1 VQLRQFPRITWLL
14 VVVIAVISAT
24 AAESAKSLYKK
35 GQDAEA
41 RQDYI
46 TAFEAF
52 RQAYNQKP
60 TELKYRIAFQRTRFL
75 ASAAHVNKGQELREA
90 GKLDESLAEFEY
102 GANVD
107 PSNFVAIQEAR
118 RTKALIDTKTGAQP
132 PPPPAASPKTKML
145 EQAGGPVELG
155 AVSNQPITLEIS
167 NDSKLVYETIGK
179 LAGINVLFDPDY
191 TSRRI
196 TLKLNGVSLQEA
208 LDIVAFNSNTFWRP
222 VTPNTIYVAA
232 NTPAKRKDI
241 EQNVLKTFYLTN
253 ISAPSDL
260 QDITN
265 AMRSLLD
272 FQKVQQVTSQ
282 NAIIVRGTPD
292 QVALAEKV
300 IGDMDKGK
308 PEVIVEVAIMQVRR
322 DKMRNLG
329 IQPPASLSVA
339 LTGPTSGTVT
349 TTPSTTPGTTTPAT
363 TTNNVTL
370 NTFNNLKATDF
381 AVSIPSATANFLF
394 NDSDSKLIQNP
405 QIRASDGQKAS
416 LKIGDRVPIATGS
429 IGNPIGGG
437 FNASAGLVNTQF
449 QYIDVGVNIDITP
462 RVFQGREVGM
472 KLMLDVSNVTSF
484 SNIGGIQQ
492 PVISQRKIEHD
503 IRLKEGEVNLLGGIF
518 EQTDT
523 KTLSGIP
530 GIGQLPF
537 LKYLF
542 ANENKE
548 RIDNEIV
555 FILIPHIVRSQ
566 ELTDLNQR
574 AIDVGTGNSLE
585 LRRVARPASAT
596 PANSAPQSP
605 VPPKPQAPAPQ
616 PANQPPSQPPSA
628 AATQAPANG
637 QQQQGAPVQTASAAT
652 SSSAANPAAAAAAPT
667 ANNPP
672 PGATTSLRVDPP
684 SLSPTAGSTFTV
696 NVVVAGAKD
705 MYSAPVQISYDPSL
719 LQLVNVSNGEMLSR
733 DGQAVALVHRDDAG
747 SIQANATRPPGS
759 GGVSG
764 DGILYAITFQA
775 KAKGATSVNIRP
787 NVRNSAMQVIP
798 VSVTPGVVTIK

>member
-1 VQLRQFPRITWLL
+1 VQLRTFPRITWLL
-14 VVVIAVISAT
+14 LVVIAVISAT

-46 TAFEAF
+46 TAFEAY
-52 RQAYNQKP
+52 RGAYNQKP

-90 GKLDESLAEFEY
+90 GKLDDALAEFEY
-102 GANVD
+102 ATKVD
-107 PSNFVAIQEAR
+107 PSSFIAIQEAR
-118 RTKALIDTKTGAQP
+118 RTKALIDSKTGAQP
-132 PPPPAASPKTKML
+132 PTPPAPASPITKML

-179 LAGINVLFDPDY
+179 LAGVNVLFDPDY

-322 DKMRNLG
+322 DKLRNLG
-329 IQPPASLSVA
+329 IQPPASATVT
-339 LTGPTSGTVT
+339 LTGPNSTTTTPTTTTTGT
-349 TTPSTTPGTTTPAT
+349 TTPST

-381 AVSIPSATANFLF
+381 AVAIPGATANFLYT
-394 NDSDSKLIQNP
+394 DSDSKLIQNP

-472 KLMLDVSNVTSF
+472 KLVLDVSSVTSF
-484 SNIGGIQQ
+484 QNIGGIQQ

-523 KTLSGIP
+523 KTLSGLP
-530 GIGQLPF
+530 GLAQLPF
-537 LKYLF
+537 FKYF
-542 ANENKE
+542 FSSENKE
-548 RIDNEIV
+548 RVDNEIV

-574 AIDVGTGNSLE
+574 AIDVGTGTTLE
-585 LRRVARPASAT
+585 LRRVARPASNT

-605 VPPKPQAPAPQ
+605 VAPKPQAPAQQPPPQQQ
-616 PANQPPSQPPSA
+616 PASQPPGA

-637 QQQQGAPVQTASAAT
+637 QPQGTPVQTASAAT
-652 SSSAANPAAAAAAPT
+652 PNVPVNPAAATP

-672 PGATTSLRVDPP
+672 PGATSLRVDPP
-684 SLSPTAGSTFTV
+684 TLSPTAGSTFTV
-696 NVVVAGAKD
+696 NVVASGAKD
-705 MYSAPVQISYDPSL
+705 MYSAPVQISYDPNL
-719 LQLVNVSNGEMLSR
+719 LQLVNVSNGDLLSR
-733 DGQAVALVHRDDAG
+733 DGQAVALVHREDAG
-747 SIQANATRPPGS
+747 NIQANATRPPGS
-759 GGVSG
+759 GGISG
-764 DGILYAITFQA
+764 DGILYSITFQA

-787 NVRNSAMQVIP
+787 SVRNSAMQVIP
-798 VSVTPGVVTIK
+798 VSASPGVVTIK

>member
-1 VQLRQFPRITWLL
+1 
-14 VVVIAVISAT
+14 
-24 AAESAKSLYKK
+24 
-35 GQDAEA
+35 
-41 RQDYI
+41 
-46 TAFEAF
+46 
-52 RQAYNQKP
+52 
-60 TELKYRIAFQRTRFL
+60 
-75 ASAAHVNKGQELREA
+75 
-90 GKLDESLAEFEY
+90 
-102 GANVD
+102 
-107 PSNFVAIQEAR
+107 
-118 RTKALIDTKTGAQP
+118 
-132 PPPPAASPKTKML
+132 
-145 EQAGGPVELG
+145 
-155 AVSNQPITLEIS
+155 
-167 NDSKLVYETIGK
+167 
-179 LAGINVLFDPDY
+179 
-191 TSRRI
+191 
-196 TLKLNGVSLQEA
+196 VSLQEA

-329 IQPPASLSVA
+329 IQPPASATVA
-339 LTGPTSGTVT
+339 LTGPTTSTGTTVT
-349 TTPSTTPGTTTPAT
+349 GTTTTGT
-363 TTNNVTL
+363 TGTVASTPNSNVTL

-381 AVSIPSATANFLF
+381 AVSIPNATANFLF

-472 KLMLDVSNVTSF
+472 KLMLDVSSVTSF

-585 LRRVARPASAT
+585 LRRVARPASIT

-605 VPPKPQAPAPQ
+605 VPPKPQAPAQPPPQ
-616 PANQPPSQPPSA
+616 PANQPPGA

-637 QQQQGAPVQTASAAT
+637 QQQQGAPVQTASAAPAI
-652 SSSAANPAAAAAAPT
+652 SAANPTAATAAPT

-672 PGATTSLRVDPP
+672 PSATPGATTSLRVDPP

-719 LQLVNVSNGEMLSR
+719 LQLVNVSNGDMLSR
-733 DGQAVALVHRDDAG
+733 DGQAVALVHREDAG

-759 GGVSG
+759 GGISG

-798 VSVTPGVVTIK
+798 VSVSPGVVTIK